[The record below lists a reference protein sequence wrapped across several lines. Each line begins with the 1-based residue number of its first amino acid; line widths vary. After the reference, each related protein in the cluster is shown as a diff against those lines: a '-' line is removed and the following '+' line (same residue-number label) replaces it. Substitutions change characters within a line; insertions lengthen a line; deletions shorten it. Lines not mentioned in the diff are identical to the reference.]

1 MSANPLLIASSL
13 PWQALPFDRFL
24 PEHFLPATTAACDLA
39 RQRLVAIKN
48 NPAPADFRNTIV
60 ALEEASVEVA
70 DVATVYGNLRSAHG
84 DDEMQALAREIMP
97 RLIAFESDMYLDDE
111 LFARVRSVYD
121 GRQALSLTREQLT
134 LLEKTYRAFR
144 RNGALLSSIDKQ
156 KLRAIDDELSTLG
169 PKFSENVL
177 KATNSYAL
185 WITDEAD
192 LAGLPDS
199 VREAAKV
206 AARAKGRA
214 DAWLFSLQ
222 MPSYLPF
229 LRYAEN
235 RDKRRELWLA
245 YSSRSVDGEFG
256 NAAVVKR
263 IATLKYQRSRL
274 LGYDSHAH
282 FAMEERMAEH
292 PDKVRRFLDRLLA
305 ASRPAAEREMAELKA
320 YMAQHGHDHEL
331 MPWDYHYWSRRLKE
345 DRYDLNSEE
354 LRPYF
359 ELGRVLQGAFEHA
372 RRLFGLSFRKLSHLP
387 VYAPDVEVYEVNDE
401 ASGSHIGLFYVDFHP
416 RPTKSGGAWCTRYR
430 GQWIQDGQSNRPHVS
445 IVCNFT
451 PPTPTKPSL
460 LTFQEV
466 TTLFHEFGHALH
478 ALLSRCEFRSLA
490 CTNVYRDFV
499 ELPSQIMENWVKEK
513 TSLAIFAQHY
523 ETGEA
528 IPSDMVDRVIASEN
542 FHAAYAMMRQLR
554 FGLLDLA
561 WYAQDPSAVEDVSRH
576 EFDAVRATDLLP
588 NLPGTN
594 ISCAFEHIFG
604 GGYAAGYYGYKW
616 AEVLDADA
624 FELFR
629 ERGIF
634 DRATADQFRRTILER
649 GGSDHPMQLYRE
661 FRGREPDPD
670 ALLRR
675 AGLLG

>member
-1 MSANPLLIASSL
+1 MSANPLLTPSSL
-13 PWQALPFDRFL
+13 PWQALSFDSFL
-24 PEHFLPATTAACDLA
+24 PEHFLPATVTACDLA
-39 RQRLVAIKN
+39 RARLAAIKN
-48 NPAPADFRNTIV
+48 NPAPADFSNTIV
-60 ALEEASVEVA
+60 ALEAASVEVA
-70 DVATVYGNLRSAHG
+70 DVATIYSNLRSAHG
-84 DDEMQALAREIMP
+84 DDQMQALAREIMP
-97 RLIAFESDMYLDDE
+97 RLIAFESDMYLDAA
-111 LFARVRSVYD
+111 LFARVRAVFD
-121 GRQALSLTREQLT
+121 QRQGLQLTREQLT

-144 RNGALLSSIDKQ
+144 RNGALLSPEDKQ

-169 PKFSENVL
+169 PQFSENVL
-177 KATNSYAL
+177 KATNGFAM
-185 WITDEAD
+185 WVTDEAE

-206 AARAKGRA
+206 SAREKGRP
-214 DAWLFSLQ
+214 DAWLFTLH

-235 RDKRRELWLA
+235 RAKRRELWLA
-245 YSSRSVDGEFG
+245 YSSRSVDGEFA
-256 NAAVVKR
+256 NAVVVKR
-263 IATLKYQRSRL
+263 IATLKYQRSKL
-274 LGYDSHAH
+274 LGYESHAH

-305 ASRPAAEREMAELKA
+305 ASRPAAEREMAELKQ
-320 YMAQHGHDHEL
+320 YMAQHGHNYEL

-345 DRYDLNSEE
+345 ERYDLNTEE

-359 ELGRVLQGAFEHA
+359 ELGRVLEGAFEHA
-372 RRLFGLSFRKLSHLP
+372 RRLFGLTFRKVTNLP

-401 ASGSHIGLFYVDFHP
+401 ANGSHIGLFYVDFHP
-416 RPTKSGGAWCTRYR
+416 RATKSGGAWCTRFR
-430 GQWIQDGQSNRPHVS
+430 GQWTQNGQSQRPHVS

-451 PPTPTKPSL
+451 PPTPSQPSL

-478 ALLSRCEFRSLA
+478 VLLSRCEFRSLA
-490 CTNVYRDFV
+490 CTNVFRDFV

-513 TSLAIFAQHY
+513 TSLALFAHHY
-523 ETGEA
+523 QTGES
-528 IPSDMVDRVIASEN
+528 IPSEMVDRIIASEN

-561 WYAQDPSAVEDVSRH
+561 WYAQDPSAVADVTAY
-576 EFDAVRATDLLP
+576 ELEAVRATDLMP

-634 DRATADQFRRTILER
+634 DRATADQFRRSILER
-649 GGSDHPMQLYRE
+649 GGSDHPMQLYKE

-675 AGLLG
+675 AGLVG

>member
-24 PEHFLPATTAACDLA
+24 PEHFLPATIAACDLA
-39 RQRLVAIKN
+39 RKRLVAIKN

-60 ALEEASVEVA
+60 ALEQANVEVA

-144 RNGALLSSIDKQ
+144 RNGALLSSADKQ

-206 AARAKGRA
+206 AGRAKGRA

-320 YMAQHGHDHEL
+320 YMAQHGYDHEL

-430 GQWIQDGQSNRPHVS
+430 GQWMQDGQSQRPHVS

-478 ALLSRCEFRSLA
+478 VLLSQCEFRSLA